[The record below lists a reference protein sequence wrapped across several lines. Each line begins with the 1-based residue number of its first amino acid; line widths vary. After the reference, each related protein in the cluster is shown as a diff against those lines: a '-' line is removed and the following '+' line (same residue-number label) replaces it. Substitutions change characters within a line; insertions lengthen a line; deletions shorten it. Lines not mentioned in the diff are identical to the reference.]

1 MTLATYASETKNP
14 EKNGFPSYD
23 PWYTCTCWVLT
34 LEEKEDLFTKR
45 IEVKSLAAA
54 S

>member
-1 MTLATYASETKNP
+1 MSLTSYASETKIL
-14 EKNGFPSYD
+14 KNDFPSYD
-23 PWYTCTCWVLT
+23 PWYTFACWLLT
-34 LEEKEDLFTKR
+34 LEEKENLFTKR